1 MKPTSPEVDAAR
13 RGAIAGALAG
23 AAIPSEVDG
32 AAAET
37 EAVLGG
43 TAFVLRGDQ
52 RVVAVGGAQAVDF
65 LHRMLSQDVKGIP
78 AGGVRPA
85 CFLTAQ
91 GKVVA
96 DLLVWN
102 HGPGRML
109 VISRAAAERG
119 LPLLERYVIA
129 DDVTLTDPVP
139 AYVPALLLGSA
150 ASVPYALGALGV
162 VADEA
167 AFGTTTA
174 WHLLL
179 PADRLTE
186 VVAALLAHGVEP
198 ALCGRAAFDLAR
210 VGAGAPL
217 YGVELDDRVLPNE
230 AGLSTSAVAWTKGC
244 YLGQEPVVMAKHR
257 GHPPTQLCRLRI
269 DREFLLPPD
278 APLHRAGAVVGRV
291 TTAVRVGRPGLT
303 ALGFVRHGLATI
315 GGELA
320 LEGGERVTVERV
332 FE

>member
-1 MKPTSPEVDAAR
+1 MTPVPPEVEAAR
-13 RGAIAGALAG
+13 RAAVVGALAG
-23 AAIPSEVDG
+23 EPLPPEIDG

-43 TAFVLRGDQ
+43 VALVLRGDQ
-52 RVVAVGGAQAVDF
+52 RVVAVDGSQAVDF

-91 GKVVA
+91 GRIVA

-102 HGPGRML
+102 PGSGRWL
-109 VISRAAAERG
+109 VIARAAAERG

-129 DDVTLTDPVP
+129 DDVTFADPAP
-139 AYVPALLLGSA
+139 AYVPALLLGST
-150 ASVPYALGALGV
+150 ASVPRALGALGV
-162 VADEA
+162 IAA
-167 AFGTTTA
+167 QGAFGATTA

-179 PADRLTE
+179 PADRLGET
-186 VVAALLAHGVEP
+186 VAALLEHGVGA
-198 ALCGRAAFDLAR
+198 ALCGRAAFDVAR

-217 YGVELDDRVLPNE
+217 FGAELDDRVLPNE
-230 AGLSTSAVAWTKGC
+230 AGLSASAVAWTKGC

-257 GHPPTQLCRLRI
+257 GHPPTRLCRLRI
-269 DREFLLPPD
+269 DRELPLRPD
-278 APLHRAGAVVGRV
+278 APLHQGGAVVGRV

-303 ALGFVRHGLATI
+303 ALGFVRHGLAAA
-315 GGELA
+315 GAELA
-320 LEGGERVTVERV
+320 LEGGERVTVEQA

>member
-1 MKPTSPEVDAAR
+1 MTPASPQVDAAR
-13 RGAIAGALAG
+13 RAAVAGALAG
-23 AAIPSEVDG
+23 EAIPPEVDG

-37 EAVLGG
+37 EAVLSG
-43 TAFVLRGDQ
+43 AALVLRGDQ

-91 GKVVA
+91 GKIVA

-102 HGPGRML
+102 PGAGRLL
-109 VISRAAAERG
+109 VISRAAAGRG

-129 DDVTLTDPVP
+129 DDVSFADPAP

-150 ASVPYALGALGV
+150 ASVPQALGALGV
-162 VADEA
+162 RAA
-167 AFGTTTA
+167 QGAFGTTTA

-179 PADRLTE
+179 PADRLAE
-186 VVAALLAHGVEP
+186 VVAALLAHGIEP

-217 YGVELDDRVLPNE
+217 FGVELDDRVLPNE
-230 AGLSTSAVAWTKGC
+230 AGLSTTAVAWTKGC

-257 GHPPTQLCRLRI
+257 GHPPTLLCRLRI
-269 DREFLLPPD
+269 DREFPLSPD
-278 APLHRAGAVVGRV
+278 APLHEAGVVVGRV

-303 ALGFVRHGLATI
+303 ALGFVRHRSAAVGA
-315 GGELA
+315 ELA
-320 LEGGERVTVERV
+320 LDDGAAARVERV